1 MPGYTR
7 HQLKE
12 DRFAEA
18 AKGTAHWAVAHRG
31 KLIAASVTVGV
42 LLVAGLGG
50 WLFLRQRDAQ
60 ASVALGAALRT
71 YNTQLRAPDV
81 PAQPGVPSF
90 ASAKERAQAA
100 QKEFLEIA
108 HKYSYTRSAEVAR
121 YMAGLLAVDLG
132 DAAAAE
138 RELKAIAASHNRD
151 LAPLARM
158 ALASLY
164 RSQKKEAE
172 AVKLY
177 QELID
182 QPARTVPKAMA
193 QLELASMYE
202 ASNPAEALRIYE
214 QIKAENPGTP
224 AERLAEGRVAAVQK

>member
-12 DRFAEA
+12 DRFADA
-18 AKGTAHWAVAHRG
+18 AKGTVHWAVAHRG
-31 KLIAASVTVGV
+31 KMIAAGTTLGV
-42 LLVAGLGG
+42 MLVAILGG
-50 WLFLRQRDAQ
+50 WLFLRQRDGE
-60 ASVALGAALRT
+60 ASIALGAAMRT
-71 YNTQLRAPDV
+71 YNTPLLGPDA

-108 HKYSYTRSAEVAR
+108 GKYSYTRSAEVAR
-121 YMAGLLAVDLG
+121 YMAGLVAVDLG
-132 DAAAAE
+132 DVAAAE

-164 RSQKKEAE
+164 RSQKKEAD

-177 QELID
+177 KELID

-202 ASNPAEALRIYE
+202 ASNPTEAMRIYE
-214 QIKAENPGTP
+214 QIKAENPGAP
-224 AERLAEGRVAAVQK
+224 AGRLAEGRITAVQK